1 MQLKVN
7 TVETQLRFLGLETET
22 TFEAGLLEYR
32 RTGNRTE
39 GLRALMASDSI
50 FYHLTESQRCALVQD
65 IDLSDEAG
73 VRYLKQL
80 PIKRSMRRRLL
91 TSRWIVNLF
100 SGEGEHSDLRA
111 LEENGL
117 VLLEMDLKKSRAFNL
132 RDPSPAYRALLWAAM
147 RGQLEGIFG
156 GPPEKEKESW
166 C

>member
-1 MQLKVN
+1 MSIKPEQHGAS
-7 TVETQLRFLGLETET
+7 GLPT
-22 TFEAGLLEYR
+22 T
-32 RTGNRTE
+32 
-39 GLRALMASDSI
+39 
-50 FYHLTESQRCALVQD
+50 HLTESQRCALVQD

-156 GPPEKEKESW
+156 GPTQKKRRRRTGAEAVLPLVG
-166 C
+166 